1 MKSWC
6 LACLCLSFLSLTMG
20 ILQALQIGIC
30 SLGTAGCP
38 PTRPPP
44 AARGESSS
52 ALSHQVPACESAL
65 WYFARRSV
73 SATSRST
80 AHSTLSI
87 THWEVW
93 IEVYWV
99 DAELGPEMQREA
111 LGTAPASPLTW
122 DLWGLQVYF
131 GNQAVL
137 SGWTGRR
144 LELHLPP
151 FQDVPL
157 AISCR
162 MAGRSRSGWLAGTL
176 SSF

>member
-1 MKSWC
+1 MKAGAW
-6 LACLCLSFLSLTMG
+6 CLCLSFLSLMMG
-20 ILQALQIGIC
+20 VLQALGIGIC

-52 ALSHQVPACESAL
+52 DLPHQVPARESAL
-65 WYFARRSV
+65 WYFTRCGG

-93 IEVYWV
+93 V
-99 DAELGPEMQREA
+99 DAELVGLEMQREA
-111 LGTAPASPLTW
+111 LGTTSNSPFIC

-131 GNQAVL
+131 GNQAIL

-157 AISCR
+157 TISCR
-162 MAGRSRSGWLAGTL
+162 MAGRSRSGWLAETL